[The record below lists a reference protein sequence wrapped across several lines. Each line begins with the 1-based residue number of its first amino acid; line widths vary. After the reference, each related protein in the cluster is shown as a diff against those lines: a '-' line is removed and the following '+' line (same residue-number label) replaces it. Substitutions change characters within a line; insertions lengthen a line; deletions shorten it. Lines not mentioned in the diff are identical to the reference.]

1 MEKKRGVGGSSC
13 ARAEGK
19 LASNKMMESSM
30 GLDTGLLLLDLDVL
44 QLPAEFASPS
54 SSPSSS
60 AAAAA
65 SSAVITSTTT
75 SGKLSLSHAS
85 RLDDLFAQWLSLPD
99 TQRLVR
105 QHTFLRLLL
114 PSLLLFFSLFFL
126 PMTPKTLTY
135 PLLCLTAMRVGVGS

>member
-1 MEKKRGVGGSSC
+1 
-13 ARAEGK
+13 
-19 LASNKMMESSM
+19 M
-30 GLDTGLLLLDLDVL
+30 GLDTGLLLLDLDLL

-54 SSPSSS
+54 SFPSSS
-60 AAAAA
+60 AAAAAA

-105 QHTFLRLLL
+105 QHTFLLLLL
-114 PSLLLFFSLFFL
+114 PSLLPFFSPYFL
-126 PMTPKTLTY
+126 PTTPKTLTY
-135 PLLCLTAMRVGVGS
+135 SLLFECSVY

>member
-1 MEKKRGVGGSSC
+1 
-13 ARAEGK
+13 
-19 LASNKMMESSM
+19 MMESSM

-54 SSPSSS
+54 SSAYA

-105 QHTFLRLLL
+105 QHTFLLLLL
-114 PSLLLFFSLFFL
+114 PSLLPFFSPFFL

-135 PLLCLTAMRVGVGS
+135 PLLFECSVY

>member
-1 MEKKRGVGGSSC
+1 
-13 ARAEGK
+13 
-19 LASNKMMESSM
+19 MMESSM
-30 GLDTGLLLLDLDVL
+30 GLDTGLLLLDLDLL

-60 AAAAA
+60 AAGAAA

-105 QHTFLRLLL
+105 QHTFLLLL
-114 PSLLLFFSLFFL
+114 FPSLLPFFSPFFL
-126 PMTPKTLTY
+126 PTTPKTLTY
-135 PLLCLTAMRVGVGS
+135 PLLFECSVY

>member
-1 MEKKRGVGGSSC
+1 
-13 ARAEGK
+13 
-19 LASNKMMESSM
+19 MMESSM
-30 GLDTGLLLLDLDVL
+30 VLDRGLLLLDLDVL

-54 SSPSSS
+54 SSPSSFAA

-75 SGKLSLSHAS
+75 SGKLSMSHAS

-105 QHTFLRLLL
+105 QHTFLLLLL
-114 PSLLLFFSLFFL
+114 PSLLPFFSPFFL

-135 PLLCLTAMRVGVGS
+135 PLLLECSVY

>member
-1 MEKKRGVGGSSC
+1 
-13 ARAEGK
+13 
-19 LASNKMMESSM
+19 M
-30 GLDTGLLLLDLDVL
+30 GLDTGLLLLDLDLL

-60 AAAAA
+60 AAAAAA

-105 QHTFLRLLL
+105 QHTFLLLLL
-114 PSLLLFFSLFFL
+114 PSLLPFFSPFFL
-126 PMTPKTLTY
+126 PTTPKTLTY
-135 PLLCLTAMRVGVGS
+135 PLVFECSVY

>member
-1 MEKKRGVGGSSC
+1 MI
-13 ARAEGK
+13 
-19 LASNKMMESSM
+19 ESSM

-60 AAAAA
+60 AAAAAAAA

-105 QHTFLRLLL
+105 QHTFLLLLL
-114 PSLLLFFSLFFL
+114 PSLLPFFSPFSF
-126 PMTPKTLTY
+126 PMTPKDSNL
-135 PLLCLTAMRVGVGS
+135 PFAF

>member
-1 MEKKRGVGGSSC
+1 MV
-13 ARAEGK
+13 
-19 LASNKMMESSM
+19 
-30 GLDTGLLLLDLDVL
+30 LDRGLLLLDLDVL

-54 SSPSSS
+54 SSPSSFAA

-75 SGKLSLSHAS
+75 SGKLSMSHAS

-105 QHTFLRLLL
+105 QHTFLLLLL
-114 PSLLLFFSLFFL
+114 PSLLPFFSPFFL

-135 PLLCLTAMRVGVGS
+135 PLLLECSVY

>member
-1 MEKKRGVGGSSC
+1 MI
-13 ARAEGK
+13 
-19 LASNKMMESSM
+19 ESRM

-60 AAAAA
+60 AAAAAA

-105 QHTFLRLLL
+105 QHTFLLLLL
-114 PSLLLFFSLFFL
+114 PSLLPFFSPFLL
-126 PMTPKTLTY
+126 PMTPKDSNL
-135 PLLCLTAMRVGVGS
+135 PFAF

>member
-1 MEKKRGVGGSSC
+1 
-13 ARAEGK
+13 
-19 LASNKMMESSM
+19 M
-30 GLDTGLLLLDLDVL
+30 GLDTGLLLLDLDLL

-60 AAAAA
+60 AAAA

-75 SGKLSLSHAS
+75 SGKFSLSHAS

-105 QHTFLRLLL
+105 QLTFLLLLLL
-114 PSLLLFFSLFFL
+114 PSLLPFFSPFFL
-126 PMTPKTLTY
+126 PTTPKTLTY
-135 PLLCLTAMRVGVGS
+135 PLLFECSVY